1 MSEPSAPPQSQTPVP
16 GPEGSAQRA
25 PRTYSHGAQAPTEVG
40 AGAVHGSSL
49 LVADAQGPQSKVGIS
64 NNTTP
69 DPGSSYEPYQH
80 ETATADG
87 RRSSAGDDSSEH
99 DTSRGAGQPAPV
111 SEAGT
116 NHTDT
121 SLSE

>member
-16 GPEGSAQRA
+16 GPEGSAQEA
-25 PRTYSHGAQAPTEVG
+25 PRTYSHGAQAPAGAG

-49 LVADAQGPQSKVGIS
+49 LAADAQSNKMGIS
-64 NNTTP
+64 SNTTP

-87 RRSSAGDDSSEH
+87 S
-99 DTSRGAGQPAPV
+99 QPV
-111 SEAGT
+111 SK
-116 NHTDT
+116 
-121 SLSE
+121 